1 MGVALIKRG
10 HFVDR
15 EDQSGT
21 NRRLGKKESWMTP
34 EEMLTLVP
42 ELIEDFSHCKFVWE
56 NLVDAESAI
65 LTAHSLKRPDD
76 AESLQ
81 RMVDYFESIPEGD
94 E

>member
-1 MGVALIKRG
+1 VGVALIKRG

-42 ELIEDFSHCKFVWE
+42 ELIEDPALCKKAWE
-56 NLVDAESAI
+56 CIVDAESAI
-65 LTAHSLKRPDD
+65 LTAHILERPDD
-76 AESLQ
+76 AESIK
-81 RMVDYFESIPEGD
+81 RMMDYLKSIPED
-94 E
+94 EE